1 MQIFNNSIIHED
13 SQKVKVHRL
22 DLLYNPDFCQSNIIV
37 KSQKNQYFDGCLG
50 FRNLQLT
57 TTAEIMSECST

>member
-13 SQKVKVHRL
+13 SQKVKVNRL

-50 FRNLQLT
+50 L
-57 TTAEIMSECST
+57 